1 MHSVHVLNRDEVFL
15 EVVIKELI
23 IAAECEDLL
32 LLELAHDQL
41 LHLLVGQTALL
52 VHLLDLGQ
60 RTLLIQVIL
69 MLNHVK
75 TSFEDTLYF
84 VGLSDLD
91 LARSRLRSLQGFLG
105 QDGACRFR

>member
-1 MHSVHVLNRDEVFL
+1 MHSVHIFDRNEIFL

-23 IAAECEDLL
+23 IAAECEDFL

-69 MLNHVK
+69 MFNYVK
-75 TSFEDTLYF
+75 TSFKDTLNF
-84 VGLSDLD
+84 VSLSNLN

-105 QDGACRFR
+105 QDCAVRFR